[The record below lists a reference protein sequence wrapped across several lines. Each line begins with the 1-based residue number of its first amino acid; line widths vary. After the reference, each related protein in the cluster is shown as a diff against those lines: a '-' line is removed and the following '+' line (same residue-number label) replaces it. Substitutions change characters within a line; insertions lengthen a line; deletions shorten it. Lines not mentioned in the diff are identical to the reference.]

1 MPKLD
6 AQITTLEEKLKQ
18 LKLRQQRIEARRKSI
33 ESKRERK
40 ADTRRKILLGAIVQA
55 KVEQKVMDE
64 KLLRGWLDEAL
75 SRTDDR
81 ALFDLPPRAAAPKKP

>member
-6 AQITTLEEKLKQ
+6 EQIETLQEKLKQ
-18 LKLRQQRIEARRKSI
+18 LRTRQLAIENRKKAI
-33 ESKRERK
+33 AGKRERK
-40 ADTRRKILLGAIVQA
+40 ADTRRKILIGAIVMA

-75 SRTDDR
+75 IRADDR
-81 ALFDLPPRAAAPKKP
+81 ALFELSAKR

>member
-6 AQITTLEEKLKQ
+6 AQISTLEEKLKQ

-40 ADTRRKILLGAIVQA
+40 ADTRRKILIGAIVQA
-55 KVEQKVMDE
+55 KIAQKVMDD
-64 KLLRGWLDEAL
+64 KVLHGWLDEAL
-75 SRTDDR
+75 KRADDR
-81 ALFDLPPRAAAPKKP
+81 ALFQLPPRGG